1 MSLVTQGHGPGCE
14 GEAASPFLLF
24 IAKASTRRTA
34 SLEALLLL
42 LLCAERITPSLR
54 AGSVNHCGQ
63 GSSSGV
69 SWSLE
74 KTQCTVFPPGHAPPP
89 CHALLPRGPS
99 SPETSACGGKG
110 LEEVCFSGMNS
121 LLPLPGIYATFT
133 CPDSQHHQRMSPH
146 PHHKGFR
153 DLCHAQWPGG
163 PCQLLPV
170 SCGSPGSPLSH
181 LLFLW

>member
-1 MSLVTQGHGPGCE
+1 MSLVTQGHSPGCE

-24 IAKASTRRTA
+24 IAKASTCRTA

-42 LLCAERITPSLR
+42 LLCAEQITLSLH

-63 GSSSGV
+63 GWIVQSFASP
-69 SWSLE
+69 E
-74 KTQCTVFPPGHAPPP
+74 IQRTMFPPGHAPPP

-121 LLPLPGIYATFT
+121 LLPLPGICATFM
-133 CPDSQHHQRMSPH
+133 CPDSQHHQRLSPH
-146 PHHKGFR
+146 PRHKGFR

-163 PCQLLPV
+163 P
-170 SCGSPGSPLSH
+170 
-181 LLFLW
+181 